1 MVRKVFFS
9 FHYELDSWRAGQ
21 VRNIGTVEGNA
32 PIADNDWESI
42 KRGGDEAIKK
52 WISDQMNGKSCAIVL
67 IGAKTAGRKWI
78 EYEIK
83 EAWNKKKGVLGIYI
97 HNLENQHGMQTTKGA
112 NPFAKFEVRGTNL
125 SRIVKA
131 YEPPYSQSKNAYSF
145 IKNNINNWVEE
156 AIYIRNQH
164 G

>member
-1 MVRKVFFS
+1 
-9 FHYELDSWRAGQ
+9 
-21 VRNIGTVEGNA
+21 
-32 PIADNDWESI
+32 
-42 KRGGDEAIKK
+42 
-52 WISDQMNGKSCAIVL
+52 MNGKSCAIVL
-67 IGAKTAGRKWI
+67 IGAKIAGRKWI

-156 AIYIRNQH
+156 AIYIRKSI
-164 G
+164 